1 VQQRRLLWLL
11 SGIALTAVTGYRFG
25 TGLTAWISSAP
36 WLAYAATTQG
46 LRARLLLL
54 GAVLLG
60 VNLGV
65 SRIVTEPV
73 PFAMTFAY
81 GVPGALGLFIV
92 LITGAQ
98 LVRRW
103 GWQAGAI
110 GYACAATLLDWA
122 TFALSPAGTWG
133 TAVVSQVNDVELLQL
148 VAFGGPALIS
158 LLIGWTNGLGAMLLA
173 ARLRRHRLLH
183 AGAAIAVL
191 VLAHLAG
198 AARLELTRPSRTVKV
213 AGITT
218 GLGMSPLGLPPEPML
233 ARDRDA
239 LFDKTERALNAGA
252 KLAVWNEVATVIAPE
267 QEGALLERG
276 AALARSHG
284 ADVVL
289 AYGVVHS
296 REPLRLD
303 NVYAWLG
310 GDGALV
316 ERYLK
321 HHPVPGEGSA
331 TGTAALRVLERPYG
345 KTAGAICYDYDFPT
359 MSRAQGRLG
368 AELVALPASDW
379 AGIDPV
385 HGQVARVRAIEGGF
399 SVLRP
404 VRWATSYVF
413 DAYGRVRAALPAG
426 ENDGILL
433 ADAPVE
439 HVPTLYARFG
449 DWPAFLAA
457 IVLLALG
464 TRIRRRVRIDRLL
477 PAPRPSPA

>member
-1 VQQRRLLWLL
+1 VQQRKLLWLFA
-11 SGIALTAVTGYRFG
+11 GVALTAVTGYRFG
-25 TGLTAWISSAP
+25 TGLTAWFSSAP
-36 WLAYAATTQG
+36 WLAYATMTQG
-46 LRARLLLL
+46 LRARLTLL

-92 LITGAQ
+92 LLVGAQ
-98 LVRRW
+98 LIRRW
-103 GWQAGAI
+103 GWQAGVI
-110 GYACAATLLDWA
+110 GYACANALLDWA

-133 TAVVSQVNDVELLQL
+133 TAVVTQVNDLELLQW
-148 VAFGGPALIS
+148 VALGGPALIS
-158 LLIGWTNGLGAMLLA
+158 LLVGWTNALGAMLLA

-183 AGAAIAVL
+183 AGAALAVL

-198 AARLELTRPSRTVKV
+198 AARLELAPASRTVKV
-213 AGITT
+213 AALTT
-218 GLGMSPLGLPPEPML
+218 SLGLSPQGLPSETEL

-239 LFDKTERALNAGA
+239 LFDKTERALTAGA
-252 KLAVWNEVATVIAPE
+252 RLAVWNEVATVVPAD
-267 QEGALLERG
+267 QEPALLEVG
-276 AALARSHG
+276 AALARAHA

-289 AYGVVHS
+289 AYGVIRS
-296 REPLRLD
+296 REPLRFD

-310 GDGALV
+310 DDGAVL
-316 ERYLK
+316 ERYVK

-345 KTAGAICYDYDFPT
+345 RAAGAICYDYDFPA

-368 AELVALPASDW
+368 VELVALPSSDW
-379 AGIDPV
+379 GGIDPV
-385 HGQVARVRAIEGGF
+385 HAQIARVRAIEGGF
-399 SVLRP
+399 TVLRP
-404 VRWATSYVF
+404 ARWATSYVF

-433 ADAPVE
+433 AAAPIE
-439 HVPTLYARFG
+439 HVPTLYARYG
-449 DWPAFLAA
+449 DWPALAAA

-464 TRIRRRVRIDRLL
+464 ARLHRRVRIERLL
-477 PAPRPSPA
+477 HTPRPSPG